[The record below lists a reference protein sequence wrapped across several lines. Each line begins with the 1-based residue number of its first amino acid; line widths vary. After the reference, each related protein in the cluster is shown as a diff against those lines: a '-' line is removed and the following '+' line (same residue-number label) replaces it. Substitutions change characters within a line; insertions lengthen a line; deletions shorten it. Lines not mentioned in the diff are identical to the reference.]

1 MNHEPQTIGGL
12 FKDLECELNSLAI
25 SMEHFINILNEISQR
40 VEETKN
46 NEVVNMFLAQL
57 IGSLRITVKN
67 QLDFSPES

>member
-1 MNHEPQTIGGL
+1 
-12 FKDLECELNSLAI
+12 
-25 SMEHFINILNEISQR
+25 MEHFINILNEISQR